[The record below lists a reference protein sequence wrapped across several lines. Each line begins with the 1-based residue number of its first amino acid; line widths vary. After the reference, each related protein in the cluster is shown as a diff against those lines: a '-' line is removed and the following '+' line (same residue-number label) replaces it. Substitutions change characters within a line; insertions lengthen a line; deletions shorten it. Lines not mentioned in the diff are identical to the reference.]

1 MDLIFKKKLQE
12 FKQALKTLEEAVDV
26 SDENTFYRDS
36 MVIRFLYT
44 NELFW
49 KMLKNYIYQEKQINC
64 SYATDVF
71 RELRGMG
78 FISNEEAE
86 MALSANKDRN
96 FCAHA
101 YQENVIAKISV
112 KIPKYTKF
120 MRKILGKINNQ

>member
-1 MDLIFKKKLQE
+1 MDLVFEKKLQE
-12 FKQALKTLEEAVDV
+12 FKQALETLEEAVAV
-26 SDENTFYRDS
+26 SDENVFYRDS

-49 KMLKNYIYQEKQINC
+49 KTCKNYIYQEKQINC

-71 RELRGMG
+71 RELRSMG

-86 MALSANKDRN
+86 MALQANKDRN
-96 FCAHA
+96 FCANA
-101 YQENVIAKISV
+101 YQENVISKISI

-120 MRKILGKINNQ
+120 MRKILNKFIN